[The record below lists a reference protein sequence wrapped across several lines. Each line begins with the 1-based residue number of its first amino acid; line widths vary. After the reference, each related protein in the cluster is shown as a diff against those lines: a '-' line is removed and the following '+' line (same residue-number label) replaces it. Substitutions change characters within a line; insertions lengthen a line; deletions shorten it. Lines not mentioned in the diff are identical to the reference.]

1 MGHIADP
8 YAIGLLDRELASQ
21 YIGRLPVGVF
31 RPGCRDI
38 ALAALGDNAMLLAQS
53 GDSMFA
59 TTNTLKL
66 KHTPGLQGTAVA
78 TVLAMHPLDLWQ

>member
-53 GDSMFA
+53 GDLMFA
-59 TTNTLKL
+59 TTNALQL

>member
-21 YIGRLPVGVF
+21 YIGRLPIGVF
-31 RPGCRDI
+31 RPGCFDI

-53 GDSMFA
+53 GDLMFA
-59 TTNTLKL
+59 TSNTLQL

-78 TVLAMHPLDLWQ
+78 TMLAMHPLDLWQ